1 MPGSTAS
8 ALMAYSQ
15 APAVLPRGRIDS
27 SRPSRNSAR
36 RAGSTVKVPAT
47 ITNSSATDQSPGL
60 LCMMPPSAK
69 IVVAAM

>member
-1 MPGSTAS
+1 M
-8 ALMAYSQ
+8 
-15 APAVLPRGRIDS
+15 DS

-47 ITNSSATDQSPGL
+47 ITMSSAIDQSPGL

-69 IVVAAM
+69 MVVAVM